1 VSTPIT
7 PDPRERAREASV
19 GELFGEVSRDLS
31 TLIRQEI
38 ALAKA
43 EAKDSA
49 VKVGTGAGMLA
60 GAGWAMHFVL
70 LFLSLALW
78 WALAGALADDTG
90 ERGLGSAGLIVALV
104 WAVIAAILALV
115 GRSRLK
121 RAKGLQQ
128 TGETVKKIPP
138 ALKGQEPS

>member
-1 VSTPIT
+1 MSTPVT
-7 PDPRERAREASV
+7 PEPSQRVSEASV

-31 TLIRQEI
+31 TLIRQEV

-49 VKVGTGAGMLA
+49 TKVATGAGMFA
-60 GAGWAMHFVL
+60 GAAWSTHFVL
-70 LFLSLALW
+70 LFLSVALW
-78 WALAGALADDTG
+78 WALGGLLAGDSD
-90 ERGLGSAGLIVALV
+90 ERSLGIAALIVALV
-104 WAVIAAILALV
+104 WAIIAAILALV
-115 GRSRLK
+115 GKSRMK
-121 RAKGLQQ
+121 RAKGLPQ